1 MRISFAILLGLSL
14 VACQNNQAQN
24 SNIAADTAKKTSP
37 KTQVETPVVSTET
50 LNKFNR
56 FCDLLSG
63 DTTKITTGLK
73 NSKIWLK
80 YARGTNMKWNSLHNR
95 ISKPISNWVTQ
106 SKLEVANEPKTLI
119 YPFAGGDFYYSH
131 MFFPKQDTVI
141 MVGLEP
147 AGYLFDI
154 DTANP
159 IKLEKYLTNLEQ
171 ALYFPHKL
179 GFFRTLSMEV
189 DFTKGYLNGTIH
201 TCLYYMAKFGYKIE
215 YIKAFDIDSKGNP
228 INEVELG
235 VKNHK
240 KMAIRIGF
248 KSKDGSGNTKEL
260 IYISGDLS
268 DKGLSTGS
276 KSAGIYHFLNS
287 RKQIVSFFKAASYL
301 MHNDYFSKIR
311 GIMTKNSKRILQ
323 DDSGVPYS
331 ILKSSGFEVTLLGQY
346 THTIQL
352 FRTRVQKDMKADY
365 ALKKPTKLPFNIGY
379 NAEFNECNLQY
390 AVKK

>member
-1 MRISFAILLGLSL
+1 MRISFAILLGISL
-14 VACQNNQAQN
+14 MACQNNQAQSTKVN
-24 SNIAADTAKKTSP
+24 ADTAKKAIEV
-37 KTQVETPVVSTET
+37 TQVANTSSSATIE
-50 LNKFNR
+50 KWNR

-63 DTTKITTGLK
+63 DTTKITSNLK
-73 NSKIWLK
+73 NAKIWLN
-80 YARGTNMKWNSLHNR
+80 YGRGTNIKWNSLAKR
-95 ISKPISNWVTQ
+95 ISKPIANWVSS
-106 SKLEVANEPKTLI
+106 SKLEIENEPKTLV

-159 IKLEKYLTNLEQ
+159 VKLEKYLTNLERS
-171 ALYFPHKL
+171 LYFPHKL

-215 YIKAFDIDSKGNP
+215 YIKAFDIDDAGNAVR
-228 INEVELG
+228 EVELG
-235 VKNHK
+235 TKPHK
-240 KMAIRIGF
+240 RTAIKIGF
-248 KSKDGSGNTKEL
+248 KAKDGSGNVKEL

-268 DKGLSTGS
+268 DKGLTNGTKNTGL
-276 KSAGIYHFLNS
+276 YNFLNS

-301 MHNDYFSKIR
+301 MHNSYFSKIR
-311 GIMTKNSKRILQ
+311 GIMTRNSKRILQ
-323 DDSGVPYS
+323 DDSGVPYA
-331 ILKSSGFEVTLLGQY
+331 ILKSSGFNVTILGEY
-346 THTIQL
+346 TRTIQL
-352 FRTRVQKDMKADY
+352 FSTRVQKDMKAEY
-365 ALKKPTKLPFNIGY
+365 ATKKPAKLPFNIGY
-379 NAEFNECNLQY
+379 NAEFNECNLQS

>member
-24 SNIAADTAKKTSP
+24 SNQTTDSAQKTSP
-37 KTQVETPVVSTET
+37 KPQAVSVASPEVIG
-50 LNKFNR
+50 KFNR

-63 DTTKITTGLK
+63 DTTKITGDLK
-73 NSKIWLK
+73 NAKIWLK
-80 YARGTNMKWNSLHNR
+80 YARGTNFKWNSLHHR
-95 ISKPISNWVTQ
+95 ISNPISNWVSQ
-106 SKLEVANEPKTLI
+106 SKLEINNEPKTLI

-159 IKLEKYLTNLEQ
+159 VKLERYLTNLEQ

-215 YIKAFDIDSKGNP
+215 YIKAFDIDANGKT

-235 VKNHK
+235 TRNHK

-248 KSKDGSGNTKEL
+248 KSKNGSGPIKEL

-268 DKGLSTGS
+268 DKGLSAGS
-276 KSAGIYHFLNS
+276 KSEGIYHFLNN

-301 MHNDYFSKIR
+301 MHNSYFSKIR
-311 GIMTKNSKRILQ
+311 SIMTKNSKRILQ

-331 ILKSSGFEVTLLGQY
+331 ILKSTGFEVTLLGEY
-346 THTIQL
+346 TRTIQL
-352 FRTRVQKDMKADY
+352 FKTRVQSDMKADY

-379 NAEFNECNLQY
+379 NAEFKECNLQS

>member
-1 MRISFAILLGLSL
+1 MRISFAILLGLSS

-24 SNIAADTAKKTSP
+24 SNIAADTAKKTSAQ
-37 KTQVETPVVSTET
+37 TQVETPAVSTET

-63 DTTKITTGLK
+63 DTTKITAGLK
-73 NSKIWLK
+73 NSNIWLK

-159 IKLEKYLTNLEQ
+159 FKLEKYLTNLEQ

-248 KSKDGSGNTKEL
+248 KSKDGSGNTKVL

-311 GIMTKNSKRILQ
+311 SIMTKNSKRILQ
-323 DDSGVPYS
+323 DDSGIPYS

-352 FRTRVQKDMKADY
+352 FRTRVQKDMKAEY
-365 ALKKPTKLPFNIGY
+365 SLKKPVKLPFNIGY
-379 NAEFNECNLQY
+379 NAEFNECNLQS